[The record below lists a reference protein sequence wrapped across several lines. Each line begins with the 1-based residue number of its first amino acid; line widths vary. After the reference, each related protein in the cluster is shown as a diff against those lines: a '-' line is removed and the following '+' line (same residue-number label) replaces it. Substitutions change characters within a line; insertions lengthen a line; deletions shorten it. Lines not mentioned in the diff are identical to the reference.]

1 MRKDKLY
8 LLTLL
13 SITIIFIVMGSI
25 AIHYFV
31 KVSTIQILDTQLEF
45 GKKDAKAMSTL
56 ISHQLAN
63 NVEKEKL
70 IEDIQNSIENANLKT
85 GFISM
90 FDWSGKQVCHPD
102 IKLVGQ
108 KVSPTQ
114 SLVSSVTDD
123 LSPQDFYTF
132 LKSKEVEQKK
142 SEVIYL
148 IPVKGSDWILAA
160 HTNIEKTL
168 ERIHKLQNN
177 FYTILFIMGFIVIL
191 SFVVVVRLIGSTYE
205 KQLELKNEE
214 LENEVI
220 NLSKLNL
227 AVDNYQQKVSENPNK
242 SEENN
247 ASKKRILTYV
257 RNELLPISTDEI
269 AHIYT
274 ENSITYV
281 ACIDGRRST
290 SNLSLDELFSNL
302 DHSHFFRANRQF
314 IIAISAI
321 DKIVKYGNN
330 QLKILVNPNSE
341 VDIIISKNKASEFKK
356 WLNF

>member
-13 SITIIFIVMGSI
+13 SITIIFVVMGSI

-45 GKKDAKAMSTL
+45 GKKNAEAMSTL

-63 NVEKEKL
+63 NIEKEKL
-70 IEDIQNSIENANLKT
+70 IEDIQNSIENTNLKT